1 VHYLSSE
8 PLETIQELV
17 AIQEFGYF
25 FVVGATERR
34 RVERGIYQRGR
45 GVLDVVVSTGLG
57 ADGRYGQRSET
68 VRGTIRDARRARA
81 RLTTT
86 TEARPARKPRA
97 SVIEKMTMGEL
108 FERFI
113 ASKVDLA
120 PRTVDLYQSLWDQHC
135 AALLA
140 QVPVAELSA
149 WHLDE
154 TYRLARTRLNA
165 TSTRKLHKLL
175 NAVLVQGMRWE
186 LVSRNVAVLASP
198 PREVKPEISPPSL
211 NDYAKIVRAADRYQA
226 SFATLV
232 RLAAVTGLR
241 RGELCGLRFDDF
253 DAATG
258 SLAVKRQIVIND
270 GKLVV
275 SRTKTKSTRVV
286 PLDAATCRLLE
297 QHRLDAEASAEDL
310 GVALRGTA
318 YLFSTMPGNESPLR
332 PDGVTAR
339 FAKVAHLAGVRCRFH
354 DLRHLCGTQMIAAG
368 VDAKTVADRLGHSTP
383 VVTLAFYT
391 HTVSETQRQ
400 AADVIGS
407 VISGV

>member
-1 VHYLSSE
+1 V
-8 PLETIQELV
+8 
-17 AIQEFGYF
+17 F
-25 FVVGATERR
+25 
-34 RVERGIYQRGR
+34 
-45 GVLDVVVSTGLG
+45 DVVVSTGRG
-57 ADGRYGQRSET
+57 EDGRYGQRSET

-81 RLTTT
+81 RITTT
-86 TEARPARKPRA
+86 AEARPARRPRA

-108 FERFI
+108 FERLI

-120 PRTVDLYQSLWDQHC
+120 PRTVDLYQSLWDQYC
-135 AALLA
+135 AARLGQL
-140 QVPVAELSA
+140 PLAELSA

-154 TYRLARTRLNA
+154 TYRVARARLNA

-175 NAVLVQGMRWE
+175 SAVLVQGMRWE
-186 LVSRNVAVLASP
+186 VVSRNVAVLASP
-198 PREVKPEISPPSL
+198 PREVKPEISPPSMS
-211 NDYAKIVRAADRYQA
+211 DYSKIVRAADRHQP

-253 DAATG
+253 DAAAG
-258 SLAVKRQIVIND
+258 SLSVKRQIVIND

-275 SRTKTKSTRVV
+275 SRTKTKSSRVV
-286 PLDAATCRLLE
+286 PLDGKTCRLLE
-297 QHRLDAEASAEDL
+297 QHRSEAEASAEEL
-310 GVALRGTA
+310 GVPLRGDA
-318 YLFSTMPGNESPLR
+318 YLFSAVPGNESPLR

-339 FAKVAHLAGVRCRFH
+339 FAKVADLAGVRCRFH

-391 HTVSETQRQ
+391 HSVSETQRK